1 MLNSIFLGAYVY
13 VAGLLS
19 WCPSYPVG
27 VMKTDNYVFYST
39 ASAPVL
45 SHPGGFENDALAL
58 AREKALVN
66 LKARDVKDREKQYIQ
81 GVEVVSSCVRKNIAY
96 VTVKVSPRSRK
107 QAKEVSEAIHLS
119 LTRNPVSLP

>member
-1 MLNSIFLGAYVY
+1 MLNSFLLSAYVY

-45 SHPGGFENDALAL
+45 SHPRGFNNDSLAL

-66 LKARDVKDREKQYIQ
+66 LKATDGKNREKQHIQ
-81 GVEVVSSCVRKNIAY
+81 GVEVVSSCVKKNMAY
-96 VTVKVSPRSRK
+96 VTVKVSPPSRK
-107 QAKEVSEAIHLS
+107 QAREVSEAIHLS
-119 LTRNPVSLP
+119 LTRNPASLP